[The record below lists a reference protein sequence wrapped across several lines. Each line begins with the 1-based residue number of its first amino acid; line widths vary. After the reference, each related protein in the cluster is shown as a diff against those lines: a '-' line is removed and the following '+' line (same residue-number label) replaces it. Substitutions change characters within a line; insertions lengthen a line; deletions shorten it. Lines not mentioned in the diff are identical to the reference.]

1 MLTLHQ
7 VPGSSTMMDQF
18 AKILFHPMAVSGIWL
33 LALGETIRASLNSFA
48 VSCPEAQQVKEQLP
62 PAQEKSKSNP
72 IETRKTTKHE
82 YTIRNT
88 SISFCESSEG
98 FIGALCDNV
107 WSSLDTIWRAF
118 SRQLCPQ
125 NKLCL
130 CFKCIERT
138 ILWTESLWPYGQ
150 QNSNVG
156 PWEMVHP
163 AFWRDPQ
170 TFPEKAAT
178 GWLLRGACRTWVSA
192 GSIIEV
198 RSNSKRTTLG
208 TVTSTHKKRR
218 DWTGFDD
225 SRSFQGERHP
235 KNQSVSQNANGFS
248 V

>member
-1 MLTLHQ
+1 
-7 VPGSSTMMDQF
+7 
-18 AKILFHPMAVSGIWL
+18 MAVSGIWL

-118 SRQLCPQ
+118 SRQLCPKTSSACAS
-125 NKLCL
+125 NALNELCCEPRAYGL
-130 CFKCIERT
+130 MDNRTAMLGLQKWSIQHFGGILRHCQRRLPRDGCYAAHAVREYQLVPSLRCGPIPNER
-138 ILWTESLWPYGQ
+138 
-150 QNSNVG
+150 
-156 PWEMVHP
+156 PWELWHRLTKSD
-163 AFWRDPQ
+163 A
-170 TFPEKAAT
+170 
-178 GWLLRGACRTWVSA
+178 
-192 GSIIEV
+192 IEP
-198 RSNSKRTTLG
+198 
-208 TVTSTHKKRR
+208 
-218 DWTGFDD
+218 D
-225 SRSFQGERHP
+225 SMIHEASGERHP
-235 KNQSVSQNANGFS
+235 KNQSVSQNAKGFS